1 MKVRS
6 NERTPGG
13 RRWSNNSRIRNHH
26 AGCGWLC
33 RAVTYHPEKRRGKSH
48 VARSNPVS
56 PNSSELGSVTAE
68 FALILPAVLLIL
80 VFSLSALAMQTNR
93 MALIELAAEGAR
105 ALARGEPE
113 EVLSSLIQDRA
124 LSPQPQIKLE
134 HESLSI
140 CLVLSQNVKLPILG
154 NFIDFPVLE
163 RQCARKSGL

>member
-1 MKVRS
+1 MKVRN
-6 NERTPGG
+6 NERTSIG

-26 AGCGWLC
+26 PCCGWLR
-33 RAVTYHPEKRRGKSH
+33 RAVTYHPEKRGGKGD

-56 PNSSELGSVTAE
+56 TNCSELGSVTAE

-80 VFSLSALAMQTNR
+80 VFSLSALAMQSNR

-105 ALARGEPE
+105 ALARGETE
-113 EVLSSLIQDRA
+113 EVLNNLIQDRA
-124 LSPQPQIKLE
+124 LTPQPQTKLE
-134 HESLSI
+134 YESLSI
-140 CLVLSQNVKLPILG
+140 CLVLSQNIKLPILG